1 MNDYTVSNVIKE
13 INNNQE
19 IAQIDISN
27 VVIYKIL
34 IQSFCFR
41 ISPILAK
48 ARQKNIRI
56 QIHK

>member
-27 VVIYKIL
+27 VVIYK
-34 IQSFCFR
+34 
-41 ISPILAK
+41 
-48 ARQKNIRI
+48 NY
-56 QIHK
+56 